1 MNAHQSGNAAA
12 AAKRQALVEAD
23 LEQKAAEAVLAA
35 SGDGR
40 PHLPV
45 APVYARAVTT
55 GNAERDEAFQVIAH
69 MLAPDNKLVSKARAI
84 EVRRSFHLWL

>member
-1 MNAHQSGNAAA
+1 M
-12 AAKRQALVEAD
+12 EAD

-35 SGDGR
+35 SADAR

-55 GNAERDEAFQVIAH
+55 GSAERDEAFQMIAH
-69 MLAPDNKLVSKARAI
+69 MLAPDIGLVSKACAI
-84 EVRRSFHLWL
+84 EVRPI